1 MGRFEVWIIGTRGT
15 GDNGRKM
22 STFDSRAD
30 AEEFVSW
37 HKKIDAK
44 FPKGHYSYKI
54 ETVQEKSNAAEAL
67 GLYESDL
74 EAW

>member
-1 MGRFEVWIIGTRGT
+1 MDRFGVWIICTRGT
-15 GDNGRKM
+15 GHNWRKM

-54 ETVQEKSNAAEAL
+54 ETVQEKSNAVR
-67 GLYESDL
+67 
-74 EAW
+74 

>member
-1 MGRFEVWIIGTRGT
+1 MDRFEVWIICTRGT
-15 GDNGRKM
+15 GHNWLKM

-37 HKKIDAK
+37 HKKIDAE

-54 ETVQEKSNAAEAL
+54 ETVQEKSNAVR
-67 GLYESDL
+67 
-74 EAW
+74 

>member
-1 MGRFEVWIIGTRGT
+1 MDRFEVWIICTRGT
-15 GDNGRKM
+15 GHNWRKM
-22 STFDSRAD
+22 STFDSRADAEEFVSWHKRAD

-54 ETVQEKSNAAEAL
+54 ETVQEKSNAVR
-67 GLYESDL
+67 
-74 EAW
+74 